1 VRLYRRFGF
10 QPISSNGQQY
20 VLEWRP

>member
-1 VRLYRRFGF
+1 MRLYRRFGF